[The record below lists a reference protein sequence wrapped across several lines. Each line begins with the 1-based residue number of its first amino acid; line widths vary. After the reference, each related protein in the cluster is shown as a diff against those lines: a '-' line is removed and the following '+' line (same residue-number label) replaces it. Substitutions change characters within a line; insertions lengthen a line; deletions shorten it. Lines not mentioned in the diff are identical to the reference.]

1 MEQTSASFELISHP
15 DRTLQEHLDSCNDI
29 SEKLLDMKFISSNFF
44 PKPEIEDIRKLLV
57 YFHDFGKG
65 TDYFQSKIIEATIE
79 EDNKPFIDANQDY
92 INYFLINKNIS
103 ATKELNQN
111 PNLSNHAKLGAYFVF
126 SNYSNINSI
135 IEYIVLKVIRR
146 HHGYL
151 TNLIEDKNNNS
162 QIFLDEESKMELDCQ
177 IDNLP
182 FELYQNILLKTGFI
196 IERKEWDNIKA
207 KFGSLRQ
214 IEKNKNK
221 LYQEKDS
228 KYFFLQHYLFSLLL
242 SADKGDMMIG
252 KSGNK
257 WNIILENQLFSTEM
271 VGFYK
276 QATLKNEGKAIDIDR
291 ECAYQDIAINT
302 KKYASYNFF
311 SITLPTGMGKTFSAY
326 NAAIILQNEF
336 VEKSEGKKPR
346 IIYCLPFT
354 SIIDQNSA
362 IFSQIVASYKSIDSN
377 LKADMVAKHHYL
389 SIPTDSYNDIE
400 IGSNEAEYLTEGWEQ
415 EFIVTTFV
423 QFLESIFTNQNKA
436 LRKFNNMTNAII
448 VLDEVQN
455 IPPKYYEA
463 IELVFTKM
471 AEYFNTKFIFVTATQ
486 PIIFS
491 KTNVIELTDFS
502 KERTKY
508 YFEKLERIVI
518 DQKILKESNYQ
529 PQDLKTELLSVFCD
543 DIEENETKSFLFIL
557 NTIAQAQFIYTTFC
571 ELYGKESQII
581 YLSGS
586 ILPKRR
592 KQLIQ
597 LIKRN
602 IKYKKRQIVVST
614 QVVEAG
620 VDIDL
625 DIVYRD
631 FAPLDSINQSAGRC
645 NRNGLK
651 GKGFVKLFNTGKYK
665 HIYDGTLM
673 NITEKIFKTE
683 SSNIEEKNI
692 YQLSNRYF
700 DEIQKCISDKSNSSK
715 TLIDAIYHLELE
727 TVQKEFKIIKDENYY
742 HNVFIPYN
750 PDSKRLWEK
759 YLELNQIEDFFK
771 RKQLMKKLKPRLLQ
785 YVTRFPK
792 NKYQLD
798 SDQKENFIIYESNWQ
813 TYYDLNAG
821 FRLNID
827 ENVYMF

>member
-1 MEQTSASFELISHP
+1 MEQTLASFELISHP
-15 DRTLQEHLDSCNDI
+15 DRTLREHLDSCNDI
-29 SEKLLDMKFISSNFF
+29 SKQLLDMKFISSSFL
-44 PKPEIEDIRKLLV
+44 PKAEIEDIRKLLV

-79 EDNKPFIDANQDY
+79 EDNKTFIDANQDY
-92 INYFLINKNIS
+92 INYFLKNKNIS
-103 ATKELNQN
+103 TKKELSQN
-111 PNLSNHAKLGAYFVF
+111 SNLSNHAKLGAYFVF

-162 QIFLDEESKMELDCQ
+162 QIFLNEESKMELDSQ

-182 FELYQNILLKTGFI
+182 FELYQNILLKTDFI
-196 IERKEWDNIKA
+196 IERGEWDNIKA

-242 SADKGDMMIG
+242 SADKGDMMVG
-252 KSGNK
+252 KSENK
-257 WNIILENQLFSTEM
+257 WNIISENKLFSTEM
-271 VGFYK
+271 VSFYK
-276 QATLKNEGKAIDIDR
+276 QKTLKNEGKSIDIDR
-291 ECAYQDIAINT
+291 ECAYQDITSNT
-302 KKYASYNFF
+302 KKYASNNFF

-336 VEKSEGKKPR
+336 VEKSEYKKPR

-362 IFSQIVASYKSIDSN
+362 IFSQIVSSYKLVDSS
-377 LKADMVAKHHYL
+377 LKEDMVAKHHYL
-389 SIPTDSYNDIE
+389 SDYNDKYNDFE

-415 EFIVTTFV
+415 EFIITTFV

-436 LRKFNNMTNAII
+436 LRKFHNMTNAII

-518 DQKILKESNYQ
+518 DQQILKESNYQ

-543 DIEENETKSFLFIL
+543 DIEENDTKSFLFIF

-571 ELYGKESQII
+571 GLYSKECQII

-602 IKYKKRQIVVST
+602 IKYKKRQIIVST

-673 NITEKIFKTE
+673 TITEKIFKSE
-683 SSNIEEKNI
+683 SSYIEEKNI
-692 YQLSNRYF
+692 YHLSNRYF
-700 DEIQKCISDKSNSSK
+700 EEIQKCISDKSNSSK

-750 PDSKRLWEK
+750 SDSKLLWEK
-759 YLELNQIEDFFK
+759 YLELNQVEDFFK
-771 RKQLMKKLKPRLLQ
+771 RKQLMKKLKPKLLQ

-798 SDQKENFIIYESNWQ
+798 SEQKEKFLIYESNWE

-821 FRLNID
+821 FRLEID
-827 ENVYMF
+827 DNVYMF